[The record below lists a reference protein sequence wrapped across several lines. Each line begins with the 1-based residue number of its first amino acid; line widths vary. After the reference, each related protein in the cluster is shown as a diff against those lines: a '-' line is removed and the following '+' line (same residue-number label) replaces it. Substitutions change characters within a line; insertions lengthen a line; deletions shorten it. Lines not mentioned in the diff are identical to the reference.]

1 MDFRRARD
9 AHNGRPETA
18 QRPSSSVKRSIARRS
33 RLVGRPA
40 PWSRAAGT
48 GSGGC
53 TSMDKS
59 SNSVRALSAPPRR
72 SAKPTILSTRTP
84 RSSAMVTTSPALTAR
99 LAASTRWP
107 LRRTC
112 PDPASA
118 AAAARVRTTRACHSH
133 LSMRWR
139 SNCEG
144 GSSPL
149 LGVRLEL
156 GLQGRKLGER
166 RIRVRLAVATVA
178 AVATLD
184 VLCAQLGI
192 AVRPI
197 AAVGAI
203 AARLAALIAVL
214 ALRAFATPFAARRP
228 IGAIRPIRPVAA
240 ARPIGALVAAMSML
254 VGRALGRSRPRGDGY
269 LDGHAF
275 AARGDGCPRLLCRTR
290 RAAALRGQPR
300 RTALA
305 VGTAAR
311 SPDFDQFG
319 LRGFGLFRLEPFGFA
334 CVGGNVE
341 RRRVRQGGG
350 RSRISRDRQLD
361 RRT

>member
-178 AVATLD
+178 AVAALD

-203 AARLAALIAVL
+203 AARLPALIAVL
-214 ALRAFATPFAARRP
+214 ALRALATPFAARRP
-228 IGAIRPIRPVAA
+228 IGAIRPVAA
-240 ARPIGALVAAMSML
+240 VTIGALVAAMPML
-254 VGRALGRSRPRGDGY
+254 LERALGGSRARRDGH
-269 LDGHAF
+269 LGGHAF
-275 AARGDGCPRLLCRTR
+275 AARGDGHPRLLCRAR
-290 RAAALRGQPR
+290 RAAALREWPW

-311 SPDFDQFG
+311 PPDFDQFG
-319 LRGFGLFRLEPFGFA
+319 LRGFGLFRLEPFGFG
-334 CVGGNVE
+334 CVGTHVE
-341 RRRVRQGGG
+341 RRRIRQGGG
-350 RSRISRDRQLD
+350 RSRISRRLCHLD
-361 RRT
+361 